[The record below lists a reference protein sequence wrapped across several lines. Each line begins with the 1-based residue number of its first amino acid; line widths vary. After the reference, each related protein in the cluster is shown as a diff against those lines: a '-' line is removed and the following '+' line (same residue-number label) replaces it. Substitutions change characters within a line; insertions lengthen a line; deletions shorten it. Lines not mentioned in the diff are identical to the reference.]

1 MSKIDENISATKK
14 YKEMWNKIKYFIK
27 LRNND
32 WDYYDDKYR
41 KIKFESNNNLP
52 FRTKIKNV

>member
-14 YKEMWNKIKYFIK
+14 YKEIWNKIKYFIK

-52 FRTKIKNV
+52 LRKKN